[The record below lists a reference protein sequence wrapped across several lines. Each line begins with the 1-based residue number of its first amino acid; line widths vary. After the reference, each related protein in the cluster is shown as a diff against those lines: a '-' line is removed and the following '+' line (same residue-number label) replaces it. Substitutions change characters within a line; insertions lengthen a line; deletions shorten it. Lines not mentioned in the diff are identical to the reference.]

1 MGDDCEVGGDEG
13 EGPDRVRR
21 VSEVREG
28 EVAWEG
34 RGKKGKEG
42 KFGSQYKTHNNGY
55 LKPYVNEAHICK
67 PKLSITRVN
76 TDIIA
81 RDKEVYRE

>member
-42 KFGSQYKTHNNGY
+42 EIWIS
-55 LKPYVNEAHICK
+55 V
-67 PKLSITRVN
+67 
-76 TDIIA
+76 
-81 RDKEVYRE
+81 